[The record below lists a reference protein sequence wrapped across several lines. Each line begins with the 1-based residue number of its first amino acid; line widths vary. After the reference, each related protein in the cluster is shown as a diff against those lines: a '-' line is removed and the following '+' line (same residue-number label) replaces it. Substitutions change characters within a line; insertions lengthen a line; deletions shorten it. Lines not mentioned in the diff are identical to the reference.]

1 MSRAPIAARG
11 LVGLVGLIALATSA
25 GCPGSESN
33 PEVLWLA
40 LDGDERH
47 VKLTDTEPAPF

>member
-1 MSRAPIAARG
+1 VSRAPSAARG
-11 LVGLVGLIALATSA
+11 LVGLIGLVTLGSSA
-25 GCPGSESN
+25 GCPGAEGN

-47 VKLTDTEPAPF
+47 VKLTEVEPTPF

>member
-1 MSRAPIAARG
+1 MSRAPSAG
-11 LVGLVGLIALATSA
+11 LVGLVGLLALATSA
-25 GCPGSESN
+25 GCPASESN

>member
-1 MSRAPIAARG
+1 VSRAPIAPRG
-11 LVGLVGLIALATSA
+11 LVGLIGLATLAASA
-25 GCPGSESN
+25 GCPGGDSN

-47 VKLTDTEPAPF
+47 VKLTEVEPAPF

>member
-1 MSRAPIAARG
+1 MIRAPVAAR
-11 LVGLVGLIALATSA
+11 GLVGLIALATLATSA
-25 GCPGSESN
+25 GCPAGESN

-47 VKLTDTEPAPF
+47 VKLTEVEPAPF